1 MIPSTVSKF
10 AISPN
15 GKYCVIGSSTGT
27 IFVFN
32 IDEGYLEEAYD
43 EQHNVAVLGVDWA
56 PGTQS
61 SVATIDKT
69 GCLFLWN

>member
-1 MIPSTVSKF
+1 MENDDLMIPATTSKF

-32 IDEGYLEEAYD
+32 IEEGYLEEAYD
-43 EQHNVAVLGVDWA
+43 EQQLR
-56 PGTQS
+56 
-61 SVATIDKT
+61 
-69 GCLFLWN
+69 